1 MHEYDYYRRMRHCA
15 LSLLKLGSEGGAYVV
30 LLVINFICVLK
41 IKRHLFLVNEFIRVF
56 HIGGSVYEYDT
67 T

>member
-1 MHEYDYYRRMRHCA
+1 MHEYDYYRQMCFEF
-15 LSLLKLGSEGGAYVV
+15 LKTVLRRGGAYVV
-30 LLVINFICVLK
+30 LFVINLICAPT
-41 IKRHLFLVNEFIRVF
+41 IKRHVFIRVL